1 MNRRWEIYPPNPS
14 LQETFSREL
23 EIFPLTA
30 QVLVNRGISEI
41 DQAYQFLHPS
51 LSHLHSPFLMKDM
64 EKAVDRIIQA
74 LSKRDH
80 VLIYGDYDVDG
91 VTSTAILTLIFQSLK
106 FPHRYYIPPRIEKG
120 YGLHLDIIEKFA
132 QQGVNLIIT
141 ADCGISDMDV
151 VKKAHKMGVD
161 IIITDHHEV
170 PNEIPP
176 ACAVLNPKQ
185 GDCSFPFKS
194 LAGVG
199 VAFNLIIA
207 LRSKLRERGAWNG
220 GDIPNL
226 RRYLDLVAMGTVA
239 DLVPLLDENRIFVRF
254 GLEELTQ
261 ASRLGI
267 RVLKE
272 ICGLK
277 DGIITTGAV
286 GFKLAPRINAAGR
299 LGESQR
305 AVELLVTQDLKE
317 AERIA
322 RELNLEN
329 SRRQRLEEEIL
340 KEIMGWI
347 GGDDR
352 LLQKSSL
359 VFSSQSWHP
368 GVIGIVASRLVEQY
382 YRPTILISLDGDRGK
397 GSGRSIEGF
406 DIYEGIKMCSPL
418 LVSFGGH
425 RLAVGLAIE
434 GEQIEAFKGRFEELV
449 SQGCKPS
456 DFVPKVRID
465 SEVAL
470 PLIERNLIEE
480 LSSLAPFGPSN
491 PKPVFCSREIKV
503 WDSRIVGENNLKL
516 KVEEDAI
523 YDAIGFQMG
532 HLYPLESERIR
543 IAFVPQINE
552 WQGMKNIQLEL
563 RDILIHE
570 SSCRRPPPIED

>member
-1 MNRRWEIYPPNPS
+1 MKKRWEIYPPNQP
-14 LQETFSREL
+14 LQETLSKEL
-23 EIFPLTA
+23 EISPLTA
-30 QVLVNRGISEI
+30 QVLANRGISGI

-64 EKAVDRIIQA
+64 DKAVDRVIQA
-74 LSKRDH
+74 LSKQEQ

-91 VTSTAILTLIFQSLK
+91 VTSTAILTLFFQSLQ
-106 FPHRYYIPPRIEKG
+106 FPHRYYIPHRIERG
-120 YGLHLDIIEKFA
+120 YGLHLDIIEEFA
-132 QQGVNLIIT
+132 QQGVKLIIT
-141 ADCGISDMDV
+141 ADCGISDMDAL
-151 VKKAHKMGVD
+151 KKAREMGMDVV
-161 IIITDHHEV
+161 ITDHHEV

-199 VAFNLIIA
+199 VVFNLIVA
-207 LRSKLRERGAWNG
+207 LRAKLRERGSWKDG
-220 GDIPNL
+220 EVPNL

-239 DLVPLLDENRIFVRF
+239 DLVPLADENRIFVRF
-254 GLEELTQ
+254 GLEELTEGR
-261 ASRLGI
+261 RLGI

-272 ICGLK
+272 VCGLK
-277 DGIITTGAV
+277 DGIISTGTV

-299 LGESQR
+299 LGEAQR
-305 AVELLVTQDLKE
+305 AVELLVTQDLKKTE
-317 AERIA
+317 EIA
-322 RELNLEN
+322 GELNREN
-329 SRRQRLEEEIL
+329 SRRQQLEEDIL

-347 GGDDR
+347 EGDER
-352 LLQKSSL
+352 LLKRSSL
-359 VFSSQSWHP
+359 IFSSQSWHP

-397 GSGRSIEGF
+397 GSGRGIEGF
-406 DIYEGIKMCSPL
+406 DMYEGIKMCSPL

-425 RLAVGLAIE
+425 RLAVGLTIE
-434 GEQIEAFKGRFEELV
+434 KEKIEAFKSRFEELV

-456 DFVPKVRID
+456 DFAPKIRID

-470 PLIERNLIEE
+470 PLMERDLIEE
-480 LSSLAPFGPSN
+480 LSSLSPFGPSN
-491 PKPVFCSREIKV
+491 PKPIFCSRELRV
-503 WDSRIVGENNLKL
+503 RDSRIVGKNNLKL

-532 HLYPLESERIR
+532 YLHPLKEQRIR

-552 WQGMKNIQLEL
+552 WRGMKNIQLEL
-563 RDILIHE
+563 RDILM
-570 SSCRRPPPIED
+570 C

>member
-1 MNRRWEIYPPNPS
+1 MKRRWEISPPNSP
-14 LQETFSREL
+14 LQQTFSKEL
-23 EIFPLTA
+23 EISPLTA

-51 LSHLHSPFLMKDM
+51 LSHLHFPFLMKDID
-64 EKAVDRIIQA
+64 KAVDRVIRA
-74 LSKRDH
+74 LSKREQ

-91 VTSTAILTLIFQSLK
+91 VTSTAILTLFFQSLQL
-106 FPHRYYIPPRIEKG
+106 PHRYYIPHRIEMG
-120 YGLHLDIIEKFA
+120 YGFHQDLVGKFA

-141 ADCGISDMDV
+141 ADCGISDVDSI
-151 VKKAHKMGVD
+151 KKAQEMGVD
-161 IIITDHHEV
+161 VIITDHHEV
-170 PNEIPP
+170 PNETPP
-176 ACAVLNPKQ
+176 ACAILNPKQ

-199 VAFNLIIA
+199 VVFNLIIA
-207 LRSKLRERGAWNG
+207 LRSKLRERGAWKDG
-220 GDIPNL
+220 ELPNL

-254 GLEELTQ
+254 GLEELTKG
-261 ASRLGI
+261 SRLGT

-272 ICGLK
+272 ACGLK
-277 DGIITTGAV
+277 QGIITTGTV

-299 LGESQR
+299 LGEAQR
-305 AVELLVTQDLKE
+305 AVDLMVTQDLKK
-317 AERIA
+317 AEGIA
-322 RELNLEN
+322 RQLNLEN
-329 SRRQRLEEEIL
+329 SRRQRLEADIL
-340 KEIMGWI
+340 GEIMGWI
-347 GGDDR
+347 EGDDR
-352 LLQKSSL
+352 LLQRSSL

-397 GSGRSIEGF
+397 GSGRCVEGF

-418 LVSFGGH
+418 LLSFGGH
-425 RLAVGLAIE
+425 RFAAGLTIE
-434 GEQIEAFKGRFEELV
+434 GEKIEAFKDRFEELV
-449 SQGCKPS
+449 SQGCNTS
-456 DFVPKVRID
+456 DFIPKIRID

-470 PLIERNLIEE
+470 PLMERNLIEE

-491 PKPVFCSREIKV
+491 PKPIFCSRELRV
-503 WDSRIVGENNLKL
+503 RDSRIVGENNLKL
-516 KVEEDAI
+516 KVEEDGI

-532 HLYPLESERIR
+532 HLHSLESKRVR

-563 RDILIHE
+563 RDVLI
-570 SSCRRPPPIED
+570 C

>member
-1 MNRRWEIYPPNPS
+1 MKKRWEVYPPNLPV
-14 LQETFSREL
+14 QESFSKEL
-23 EIFPLTA
+23 EISPLTA
-30 QVLVNRGISEI
+30 QVLANRGISEI

-64 EKAVDRIIQA
+64 DKAVDRVIQA
-74 LSKRDH
+74 LSKGEQ

-91 VTSTAILTLIFQSLK
+91 VTSTAILALFFQSLQ
-106 FPHRYYIPPRIEKG
+106 FPYRYYIPHRIERG
-120 YGLHLDIIEKFA
+120 YGFHVNTIEKFA

-141 ADCGISDMDV
+141 ADCGISDMDA
-151 VKKAHKMGVD
+151 VKRAHEMEVD
-161 IIITDHHEV
+161 VIITDHHEV
-170 PNEIPP
+170 PNEVPP
-176 ACAVLNPKQ
+176 ASAVVNPKQ
-185 GDCSFPFKS
+185 GDCPFPFKS

-199 VAFNLIIA
+199 VVFNLVIA
-207 LRSKLRERGAWNG
+207 LRSKLRERGAWKDG
-220 GDIPNL
+220 EVPNL

-239 DLVPLLDENRIFVRF
+239 DLVPLLDENRVFVRF

-261 ASRLGI
+261 GSRLGI

-272 ICGLK
+272 VCGVK
-277 DGIITTGAV
+277 DGIITTGTV

-317 AERIA
+317 AEKIA
-322 RELNLEN
+322 RELNMEN
-329 SRRQRLEEEIL
+329 SNRQRLEENIL
-340 KEIMGWI
+340 REIMGWI
-347 GGDDR
+347 EGDDR
-352 LLQKSSL
+352 LLRRNSL

-368 GVIGIVASRLVEQY
+368 GVIGIVASRLVDQY
-382 YRPTILISLDGDRGK
+382 YRPTILISLDGERGK
-397 GSGRSIEGF
+397 GSGRGIEGF
-406 DIYEGIKMCSPL
+406 DIYKGVQMCSPL

-425 RLAVGLAIE
+425 RQAIGLSIE
-434 GEQIEAFKGRFEELV
+434 REKIEAFTGRFEELV

-456 DFVPKVRID
+456 DFVSKIRID

-470 PLIERNLIEE
+470 PLMKRDLIEE

-491 PKPVFCSREIKV
+491 PKPIFCSRELRV
-503 WDSRIVGENNLKL
+503 RDSKIVGENNLKL
-516 KVEEDAI
+516 RVEEDAI

-532 HLYPLESERIR
+532 HLHSLESQQIR

-570 SSCRRPPPIED
+570 SPGRSLP

>member
-1 MNRRWEIYPPNPS
+1 MKRKWEIYPPNPS
-14 LQETFSREL
+14 LQETFSKEL

-30 QVLVNRGISEI
+30 QVLANRGISEI

-64 EKAVDRIIQA
+64 DKAVDRVIQA
-74 LSKRDH
+74 LSKRDQ

-106 FPHRYYIPPRIEKG
+106 FPHRYYIPPRIERG

-141 ADCGISDMDV
+141 VDCGISDMDV
-151 VKKAHKMGVD
+151 VKKAQEMGVD

-207 LRSKLRERGAWNG
+207 LRSKLRERGAWKDG
-220 GDIPNL
+220 EVPNL
-226 RRYLDLVAMGTVA
+226 RRYLDLVAMGTVG

-254 GLEELTQ
+254 GLEELTE

-267 RVLKE
+267 QVLKE

-277 DGIITTGAV
+277 ESVITTGTV

-329 SRRQRLEEEIL
+329 SRRQRLEEDIL
-340 KEIMGWI
+340 KEIIGWI
-347 GGDDR
+347 EGDDR

-397 GSGRSIEGF
+397 GSGRGIEGF
-406 DIYEGIKMCSPL
+406 DMYEGIKMCSPL

-425 RLAVGLAIE
+425 RLAAGLAIE
-434 GEQIEAFKGRFEELV
+434 GEKIEAFKGRFEELV

-470 PLIERNLIEE
+470 PLIQRNLIEE
-480 LSSLAPFGPSN
+480 LSFLAPFGPSN
-491 PKPVFCSREIKV
+491 PKPVFCSREIRV
-503 WDSRIVGENNLKL
+503 RDSRIVGENNLKL

-532 HLYPLESERIR
+532 HLYPLESQRIR

-570 SSCRRPPPIED
+570 NSSRRHPPMED

>member
-1 MNRRWEIYPPNPS
+1 MKRRWEIYPSNPP

-23 EIFPLTA
+23 EISPLTA
-30 QVLVNRGISEI
+30 QVLANRGISEI
-41 DQAYQFLHPS
+41 DQAYQFLYPS

-64 EKAVDRIIQA
+64 DKAVDRIIQA
-74 LSKRDH
+74 LSEREQI
-80 VLIYGDYDVDG
+80 LIYGDYDVDG
-91 VTSTAILTLIFQSLK
+91 VTSIAILTLIFQSLK
-106 FPHRYYIPPRIEKG
+106 FPHRYYIPPRIERG
-120 YGLHLDIIEKFA
+120 YGLHQDIIEKFS

-141 ADCGISDMDV
+141 ADCGISDMDA
-151 VKKAHKMGVD
+151 VKRAQEMGVD

-176 ACAVLNPKQ
+176 ACAILNPKQ
-185 GDCSFPFKS
+185 EDCSFPFRS

-199 VAFNLIIA
+199 VVFNLIIA
-207 LRSKLRERGAWNG
+207 LRSKLRERGAWEDG
-220 GDIPNL
+220 EIPNL

-239 DLVPLLDENRIFVRF
+239 DVVPLLDENRIFVRF
-254 GLEELTQ
+254 GLEELTKGG
-261 ASRLGI
+261 RLGMRI
-267 RVLKE
+267 LKE
-272 ICGLK
+272 VCGLK
-277 DGIITTGAV
+277 DGIITTGTV

-299 LGESQR
+299 LGEAQR
-305 AVELLVTQDLKE
+305 AVELFVTQDLKK
-317 AERIA
+317 AETIA

-329 SRRQRLEEEIL
+329 SRRQRLEEDIL

-347 GGDDR
+347 EGDDR

-397 GSGRSIEGF
+397 GSGRGIEGF
-406 DIYEGIKMCSPL
+406 DMYKGIKMCSPL
-418 LVSFGGH
+418 LVNFGGH
-425 RLAVGLAIE
+425 RLAVGLTIE
-434 GEQIEAFKGRFEELV
+434 RDKIEAFKGRFEELV

-456 DFVPKVRID
+456 DFVPKIRID

-470 PLIERNLIEE
+470 PLMERDLIEE

-491 PKPVFCSREIKV
+491 PKPIFCSRELRVRNSK
-503 WDSRIVGENNLKL
+503 IVGEDNLKL
-516 KVEEDAI
+516 RVEEDVI

-532 HLYPLESERIR
+532 RLHPLESQRIR

-552 WQGMKNIQLEL
+552 WRGKKNIQLEL
-563 RDILIHE
+563 RDILI
-570 SSCRRPPPIED
+570 C